1 MINRFSEAQTEIDGL
16 FSGVM
21 QTLKTI
27 IRLKGFIIQ
36 SISPDERFRRGQGLL
51 VNELKHRN

>member
-36 SISPDERFRRGQGLL
+36 LISPDERFRRGQGLL
-51 VNELKHRN
+51 VNGL

>member
-1 MINRFSEAQTEIDGL
+1 MKHRFSEAQTEIDGL

-51 VNELKHRN
+51 VNGL

>member
-1 MINRFSEAQTEIDGL
+1 MMHRFSEAQTEIEGL

-21 QTLKTI
+21 HSLKTD

-36 SISPDERFRRGQGLL
+36 SISPDERFRRG
-51 VNELKHRN
+51 